1 MLLNHLFG
9 LRLAMV
15 AGFSCGL
22 INGILLPFLLTNLV
36 TKWCMIQ
43 VFLMGPNFL
52 PLLGIE
58 LGTGHLLV

>member
-1 MLLNHLFG
+1 
-9 LRLAMV
+9 MV